1 MNQKN
6 QNKPMGQLLTQRR
19 FYLAN
24 QFLYPLASIIKE
36 GFGQRVRQAKKR
48 LTARNLAMAHA
59 IRYAIKGEYPD
70 LFVDPA
76 LVLLSDGPVRGITVD
91 HITRDTAMLQVDF
104 DGGEITTINHDDEVL
119 LLAYD
124 QKGQV
129 AVRNEKPVIRS
140 ASAMVLKLP
149 DYMQEVKLDLYV
161 LLRDR
166 DGIRYSRSQ
175 YLGSV

>member
-1 MNQKN
+1 MNQRN
-6 QNKPMGQLLTQRR
+6 QNKPVGQLLTQHR

-59 IRYAIKGEYPD
+59 IKYAIKGEYPD

-76 LVLLSDGPVRGITVD
+76 LILLSDGPVRGITVG
-91 HITRDTAMLQVDF
+91 HITRDTAMLRVDF
-104 DGGEITTINHDDEVL
+104 DGGEITRINHDDEVM

-124 QKGQV
+124 QEGRV
-129 AVRNEKPVIRS
+129 AVRNETLVTRS
-140 ASAMVLKLP
+140 ASRVLLELP
-149 DYMQEVKLDLYV
+149 DYMQEARLHLYV

-166 DGIRYSRSQ
+166 DRTQYSRSQ

>member
-1 MNQKN
+1 MNQRN
-6 QNKPMGQLLTQRR
+6 QNKPLGQLLTQRK

-36 GFGQRVRQAKKR
+36 GFSQRVRQAKKS

-59 IRYAIKGEYPD
+59 IKYAIKGEYPD

-76 LVLLSDGPVRGITVD
+76 LILLSDGPVRGITVD
-91 HITRDTAMLQVDF
+91 HIARDTAMLRLDF
-104 DGGEITTINHDDEVL
+104 NGSEITTINHDDEVL

-124 QKGQV
+124 QKGRV
-129 AVRNEKPVIRS
+129 AVRNEKLVIRS
-140 ASAMVLKLP
+140 ASGMVLELP
-149 DYMQEVKLDLYV
+149 DYMQEVRLDLYV

-166 DGIRYSRSQ
+166 DRIRYSRSQ

>member
-1 MNQKN
+1 MNQRN
-6 QNKPMGQLLTQRR
+6 QNKPLGQLLTQHR

-59 IRYAIKGEYPD
+59 IKYAIKGEYPD

-76 LVLLSDGPVRGITVD
+76 LILLSDGPVRGITVGL
-91 HITRDTAMLQVDF
+91 ITRDTAMLQVDF
-104 DGGEITTINHDDEVL
+104 DGGEITSVNHDDEVL

-140 ASAMVLKLP
+140 ASAMVLELP
-149 DYMQEVKLDLYV
+149 DYMWEVRLDLYV
-161 LLRDR
+161 LVRNR
-166 DGIRYSRSQ
+166 DGIQYSRSQ

>member
-1 MNQKN
+1 MNQRN
-6 QNKPMGQLLTQRR
+6 QNKALGQLLTQRR

-59 IRYAIKGEYPD
+59 IKYAIKGEYPD

-76 LVLLSDGPVRGITVD
+76 LVLLSDGPIQGIRVD
-91 HITRDTAMLQVDF
+91 HIARDTAMLRLDF
-104 DGGEITTINHDDEVL
+104 DGGEITTTNHDDELL

-124 QKGQV
+124 QKGRV
-129 AVRNEKPVIRS
+129 AVRNENRVIRS
-140 ASAMVLKLP
+140 ASAMLLELP
-149 DYMQEVKLDLYV
+149 DYMQGVMLDLYV
-161 LLRDR
+161 LVRDR
-166 DGIRYSRSQ
+166 DRIQYSRSQ
-175 YLGSV
+175 YLGTV

>member
-1 MNQKN
+1 MNQRN
-6 QNKPMGQLLTQRR
+6 QNKPLGQLLTQRR

-24 QFLYPLASIIKE
+24 QFLYPLAPIIKE

-59 IRYAIKGEYPD
+59 VKYAVKGEYPD

-76 LVLLSDGPVRGITVD
+76 LVLLSDGPIQGIRVD
-91 HITRDTAMLQVDF
+91 HIARDTAMLQVDF
-104 DGGEITTINHDDEVL
+104 DGGEITSTNHDDELL

-124 QKGQV
+124 QKGR
-129 AVRNEKPVIRS
+129 AAICNDHRVIRS
-140 ASAMVLKLP
+140 ASAIVLRLP
-149 DYMQEVKLDLYV
+149 DYMREVRLDLYV

-166 DGIRYSRSQ
+166 DRIRYSRSQ
-175 YLGSV
+175 YLGTV